1 MSLPK
6 KEFRI
11 MIVKVIQNLEN
22 KMELQINRLETRIDS
37 ENGAVKAQ
45 VSRLHALESHE
56 LPGGWGH
63 PVWQVDRSPS
73 LMERLPVWTS

>member
-1 MSLPK
+1 MTDGSILDW
-6 KEFRI
+6 FG
-11 MIVKVIQNLEN
+11 QNAVEGVTG
-22 KMELQINRLETRIDS
+22 KYPS

-73 LMERLPVWTS
+73 LMERLPVRTS